1 MKVRR
6 RAAATDV
13 RTPGDTS
20 VEAAEQA
27 SLWRLITEALDLVPI
42 GLVISG
48 RDGETV
54 LANVRSRS
62 LFGDL
67 TADTLANATLKRSI
81 DRATAGV
88 TAFETVDIA
97 GAQPR
102 QAEVTATP
110 LTGGGAVATVVDTTE
125 RLRLDAVRRDFVAN
139 VNHELRT
146 PIGALAV
153 LAETLEVERAP
164 ATVERLAGRIQAE
177 AARAGALIDE
187 LLDFARVEAVDQPP
201 HRPVSVAEV
210 VDVAVARVA
219 AAAGRRRIRVE
230 AAVDPDVIVVGDI
243 DQLVAAV
250 ANLIDNA
257 IKYSDAGTTV
267 DVAARVAGKGETVD
281 VVVRDEGIG
290 IPPRDLDRVF
300 ERFYRVDQARDR
312 RTGGTGLG
320 LAIVRHVAVNHGG
333 EVLVESQEGV
343 GTAFTLRLP
352 TGGPR

>member
-6 RAAATDV
+6 RAAASDV
-13 RTPGDTS
+13 RAHGDAS
-20 VEAAEQA
+20 VEAAQQA
-27 SLWRLITEALDLVPI
+27 SLWRLIIEALDLVPI
-42 GLVISG
+42 GLVIAG
-48 RDGETV
+48 GDGKPV
-54 LANVRSRS
+54 LANLRSRS

-67 TADTLANATLKRSI
+67 TADTLASATLKRAI
-81 DRATAGV
+81 DSAAGGVAT
-88 TAFETVDIA
+88 FETVDIA

-110 LTGGGAVATVVDTTE
+110 LSGGGVVATVVDTTE

-210 VDVAVARVA
+210 VDVAAARVA
-219 AAAGRRRIRVE
+219 AAAGRRQIRVDL
-230 AAVDPDVIVVGDI
+230 AVDPDVSVMGDI
-243 DQLVAAV
+243 EQLVVAV

-267 DVAARVAGKGETVD
+267 QVESRAGKGETID
-281 VVVRDEGIG
+281 LVVSDEGIG

-333 EVLVESQEGV
+333 DVFVESQEGV
-343 GTAFTLRLP
+343 GTSFTLRLP
-352 TGGPR
+352 TGRAG